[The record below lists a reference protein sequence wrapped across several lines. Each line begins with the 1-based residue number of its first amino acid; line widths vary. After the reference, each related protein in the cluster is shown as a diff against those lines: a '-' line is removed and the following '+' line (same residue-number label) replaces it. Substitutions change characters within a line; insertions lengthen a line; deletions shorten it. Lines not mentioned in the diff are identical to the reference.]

1 MMNMSLFDSMR
12 ELSNMFPE
20 QESQQEQQLYY
31 DPTQFANEFNAYR
44 AEPTLFPNATQYVSP
59 FMEDNWGGVTGIIAS
74 LDEASRSPGAII
86 ENRID
91 PNKIYTSELAALR
104 TSAADQVR
112 ITKLFEKKLMEGLKD
127 KDKFGLNENDIL
139 AMQALTAARSAVTG
153 INKEMI
159 NIKKNISELRL
170 KQQQNAVR
178 QQTGGDPGV
187 MPTTPGSMEMGHA
200 SLDDLFNST
209 AATAM
214 TANASGY
221 DAQASPEDINRAIQT
236 LDDVIDVNGL
246 NKYTKYE
253 TENPTTVVLIG
264 DTDDDVEYATYNE
277 NGDLMMDYP
286 NPISDIV
293 EINREAGYAKD
304 SLLRTY
310 ELRKK

>member
-1 MMNMSLFDSMR
+1 MGLFDSMR
-12 ELSNMFPE
+12 ELSGMFPE

-31 DPTQFANEFNAYR
+31 DTTQFANEFNSYR
-44 AEPTLFPNATQYVSP
+44 TEPTLFPNATQYISP

-178 QQTGGDPGV
+178 QQTVGGDPGV
-187 MPTTPGSMEMGHA
+187 MPTTPGSMEMGHS

-221 DAQASPEDINRAIQT
+221 DTQASPEDINRAIQT
-236 LDDVIDVNGL
+236 LDDVIDVGGL
-246 NKYTKYE
+246 SKYTKYE

>member
-1 MMNMSLFDSMR
+1 MSLFDSLR
-12 ELSNMFPE
+12 EVAGMFPE

-31 DPTQFANEFNAYR
+31 DTTQQFANEFNAYK
-44 AEPTLFPNATQYVSP
+44 AEPMLYPNATQYISP

-86 ENRID
+86 ENKID

-170 KQQQNAVR
+170 KQQQNMTR
-178 QQTGGDPGV
+178 QSSVGNVDPGV
-187 MPTTPGSMEMGHA
+187 VPTSPGSISDHDSINRIFNTIESA
-200 SLDDLFNST
+200 PVDLYN
-209 AATAM
+209 
-214 TANASGY
+214 NGY
-221 DAQASPEDINRAIQT
+221 DAEASPDDIARATQM
-236 LDDVIDVNGL
+236 LDDITNISNVNR
-246 NKYTKYE
+246 YTRFE
-253 TENPTTVVLIG
+253 TENPNTVVLIG
-264 DTDDDVEYATYNE
+264 DTDDDAEYATYNDSGE
-277 NGDLMMDYP
+277 LLEDYP
-286 NPISDIV
+286 NPTSDII